1 MFLFGTGMELCGTQ
15 TWMNLQSG
23 AGTRNGH
30 LRCHADSSSREANFI
45 GFHVF
50 FFFSFCFSPNRGSI
64 EALPRP
70 IEHFSHALS
79 TNDTGQWKSAPE
91 ASVTALQKTG
101 ESYPGGLLWQP
112 QVSVSSQAVS

>member
-23 AGTRNGH
+23 AGTRNAH
-30 LRCHADSSSREANFI
+30 LRCHADSSSREANVI
-45 GFHVF
+45 GFHV
-50 FFFSFCFSPNRGSI
+50 FFFSFCFSPNRGST

-70 IEHFSHALS
+70 IEHFSHVLS
-79 TNDTGQWKSAPE
+79 TNDTGQWKSASE
-91 ASVTALQKTG
+91 ASVRALQKNG
-101 ESYPGGLLWQP
+101 ESYPGGLLWKS

>member
-23 AGTRNGH
+23 AGTRNAH
-30 LRCHADSSSREANFI
+30 RRCHADSSSRETNFI
-45 GFHVF
+45 GLHA
-50 FFFSFCFSPNRGSI
+50 FFSFCFSPNRGSI
-64 EALPRP
+64 EALPRQT
-70 IEHFSHALS
+70 EHFSHALS
-79 TNDTGQWKSAPE
+79 TNDTGLWKSASE

>member
-1 MFLFGTGMELCGTQ
+1 MFLFGTEVELCGTQ

-23 AGTRNGH
+23 AGTRNAH
-30 LRCHADSSSREANFI
+30 LRCHADSSNKEANVI
-45 GFHVF
+45 GFHGF
-50 FFFSFCFSPNRGSI
+50 LFSFCFSPNRGSI

-70 IEHFSHALS
+70 IEHFSYVLS

>member
-23 AGTRNGH
+23 AGTRNAH
-30 LRCHADSSSREANFI
+30 LRCHADSSNREANVI
-45 GFHVF
+45 GFHV

-70 IEHFSHALS
+70 IEHLSPGLS
-79 TNDTGQWKSAPE
+79 TDDIGS
-91 ASVTALQKTG
+91 G
-101 ESYPGGLLWQP
+101 
-112 QVSVSSQAVS
+112 SQHRKHP